1 MEIEVAMT
9 YAEFFEGNRLFNLN
23 STTSRRLCF
32 YLIWYGFPILVV
44 LFSLLTIF
52 LWLGAQRFDIA
63 VVVNFLVS
71 VYFLWARLAYTRRLR
86 KLYERQ
92 AKNMVGK
99 MTLTPTGLRF
109 ERKNGT
115 ANVDYTW
122 SGIERWLERPEMF
135 LAFPGPVSFVR
146 IPKDKLSSAEQDE
159 VRGWL
164 SSAVKAS

>member
-32 YLIWYGFPILVV
+32 YLIWYGFPILVA

-71 VYFLWARLAYTRRLR
+71 VYFLWL
-86 KLYERQ
+86 
-92 AKNMVGK
+92 
-99 MTLTPTGLRF
+99 GLLPR
-109 ERKNGT
+109 EGS
-115 ANVDYTW
+115 ANCMSDKPRTW
-122 SGIERWLERPEMF
+122 WGR
-135 LAFPGPVSFVR
+135 
-146 IPKDKLSSAEQDE
+146 
-159 VRGWL
+159 
-164 SSAVKAS
+164 

>member
-71 VYFLWARLAYTRRLR
+71 VYFLWARFAYTRRLR

-99 MTLTPTGLRF
+99 DDIDSYRITL
-109 ERKNGT
+109 
-115 ANVDYTW
+115 
-122 SGIERWLERPEMF
+122 
-135 LAFPGPVSFVR
+135 
-146 IPKDKLSSAEQDE
+146 
-159 VRGWL
+159 
-164 SSAVKAS
+164 